1 MTYKFALLP
10 LSDVKLL
17 FSEKICLL
25 QAKESDCYG
34 RTSLV
39 LSFKWKWQN
48 NDRSIHGFIDSVPVQ
63 KMSKCCYQDT
73 QKFEAAFH
81 SHPGDLSDYIQ
92 YMKTNHFKKLLNVF
106 TIKPY
111 IYILWYIHRY
121 ILTQIVK
128 YIDYSAPKK

>member
-39 LSFKWKWQN
+39 LSFKWTWQN
-48 NDRSIHGFIDSVPVQ
+48 NDRPELNRFSSGPENEQMLLLGYTKIWSSFSFPSWWSKRLYSVHENEPFQ
-63 KMSKCCYQDT
+63 K
-73 QKFEAAFH
+73 AFKRI
-81 SHPGDLSDYIQ
+81 Y
-92 YMKTNHFKKLLNVF
+92 YKTLH
-106 TIKPY
+106 
-111 IYILWYIHRY
+111 IYTLVY
-121 ILTQIVK
+121 TQIYTNSNCKV
-128 YIDYSAPKK
+128 YWLFCP